1 MEDFPKT
8 RNQALFLAKRGIVPS
23 NVIMLRTPISESFNR
38 STAEQRENK
47 FGHLISTKSARI
59 KMFE

>member
-1 MEDFPKT
+1 LEDFPKT

-23 NVIMLRTPISESFNR
+23 NVIVLRTPISESFLR
-38 STAEQRENK
+38 STPEQREK
-47 FGHLISTKSARI
+47 FGHLVSTKSARI